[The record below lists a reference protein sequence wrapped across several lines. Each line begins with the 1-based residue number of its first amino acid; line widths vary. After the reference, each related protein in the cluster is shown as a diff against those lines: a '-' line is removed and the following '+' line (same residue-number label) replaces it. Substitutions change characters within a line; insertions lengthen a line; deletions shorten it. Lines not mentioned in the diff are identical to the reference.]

1 MRDDRSVAGKRP
13 RAEEEGATPFAFSSP
28 RPFPSSSP
36 ASAGADALDRDGLS
50 RDVALAATPST
61 ADRLDRDVVIAATPS
76 TADRLSRDVPR
87 AEISSAP
94 DSWDDFRVDA
104 AKRLVQA
111 ARDDERFGERFEKR
125 AFDAFG
131 LGAKDTWDLA
141 QNAFE
146 ALLQRVGEARF
157 GEARIGEASI
167 VEASIVEALRKRGE
181 AFANGLLALHKPE
194 STQDCGALIE
204 CVARSSDASNLKAPG
219 PAVYLKTVGPMN
231 ADAVVGLAN
240 AAQGL
245 LDERPVA
252 RRRRRG
258 RRQLQQTRQRRGARV
273 RAPVRPP
280 PFHPSP
286 TIRR

>member
-28 RPFPSSSP
+28 RPVPSSSP

-50 RDVALAATPST
+50 RDVVLAATPSI
-61 ADRLDRDVVIAATPS
+61 ADRLFGDVA
-76 TADRLSRDVPR
+76 L

-131 LGAKDTWDLA
+131 LGAEDTWDLA

-146 ALLQRVGEARF
+146 ALLQRVVQRV
-157 GEARIGEASI
+157 GEARIGEAPIS
-167 VEASIVEALRKRGE
+167 EASIVQARRERGKAL
-181 AFANGLLALHKPE
+181 ANGLLALHKPE
-194 STQDCGALIE
+194 ST
-204 CVARSSDASNLKAPG
+204 
-219 PAVYLKTVGPMN
+219 
-231 ADAVVGLAN
+231 
-240 AAQGL
+240 
-245 LDERPVA
+245 
-252 RRRRRG
+252 
-258 RRQLQQTRQRRGARV
+258 
-273 RAPVRPP
+273 
-280 PFHPSP
+280 
-286 TIRR
+286 

>member
-28 RPFPSSSP
+28 RPVPSSSP

-50 RDVALAATPST
+50 RDVVLAATPSIADRLDRNVVFAATPST
-61 ADRLDRDVVIAATPS
+61 ADRLDRDVALAAMPS

-146 ALLQRVGEARF
+146 ALLQRVVQRVGEARF

-167 VEASIVEALRKRGE
+167 VQARRERGKAL
-181 AFANGLLALHKPE
+181 ANGLLALHKPE
-194 STQDCGALIE
+194 SMQ
-204 CVARSSDASNLKAPG
+204 NFLKNK
-219 PAVYLKTVGPMN
+219 YSYSIF
-231 ADAVVGLAN
+231 
-240 AAQGL
+240 AQI
-245 LDERPVA
+245 V
-252 RRRRRG
+252 
-258 RRQLQQTRQRRGARV
+258 
-273 RAPVRPP
+273 
-280 PFHPSP
+280 FC
-286 TIRR
+286 